1 MLTPRLS
8 LTKINAILK
17 FLERSKRIIVDL
29 DGNIVWF
36 KENNLDE
43 DYQLGDVADFSKD
56 FTDRFGNL

>member
-1 MLTPRLS
+1 LLTPRLS
-8 LTKINAILK
+8 LAKINAILK

-36 KENNLDE
+36 KQNNLDE